1 MWGNARIEKFRV
13 LEDCPG
19 RAIMTKPTTEGADIR
34 VSTTLQ
40 GDRRIPE
47 PTSFTLTQWC
57 AGLCL
62 VAQSRPTL
70 CDPMDCSPSGSSVH
84 GIPQARILEWIAVPS
99 FRGSSRPR
107 DRTQVSCIAGRL
119 FTIWVKAIIGINII
133 ITITLIS
140 VHKCLPSML

>member
-1 MWGNARIEKFRV
+1 
-13 LEDCPG
+13 
-19 RAIMTKPTTEGADIR
+19 
-34 VSTTLQ
+34 
-40 GDRRIPE
+40 
-47 PTSFTLTQWC
+47 
-57 AGLCL
+57 
-62 VAQSRPTL
+62 
-70 CDPMDCSPSGSSVH
+70 MDCSPSGSSVH